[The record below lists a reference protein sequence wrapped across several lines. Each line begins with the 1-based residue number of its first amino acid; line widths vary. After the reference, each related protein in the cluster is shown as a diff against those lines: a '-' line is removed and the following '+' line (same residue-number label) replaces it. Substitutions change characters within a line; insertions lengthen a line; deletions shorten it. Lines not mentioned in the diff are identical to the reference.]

1 MPDPAVDIAAHIA
14 TLIPSLTVGTN
25 LFSSKP
31 RAPRGDVPTDAVFV
45 WAGSGREPDKSMGY
59 VDEIRWPVV
68 MVAIRNARQQT
79 GSALAQSIL
88 NTLRGTVP
96 AGYLDLTSVLSAPI
110 DNGYD
115 SDGRHNFMVTFTT
128 PYLET

>member
-14 TLIPSLTVGTN
+14 SLIPSLTVGTN

-31 RAPRGDVPTDAVFV
+31 RAPRGDVPQDAVFV
-45 WAGSGREPDKSMGY
+45 WTGAGRVPDRVMSY
-59 VDEIRWPVV
+59 ADEIRWPIV
-68 MVAIRNARQQT
+68 MVAIRHSRQQS

-115 SDGRHNFMVTFTT
+115 SDGRHHFMLTFTT